1 MVRHQLEHLYTIT
14 STFCQEYYKR
24 YSGFLNG
31 LESLAQNFYQI
42 RFRRSIAA
50 LHGYIQRN
58 LIRREK
64 RGIVSPACIAG
75 FRIRFM
81 GGDPGV
87 IMIQCLI
94 SFYSEVSFKRVEQKP
109 IHGLIEKEF
118 WLASFFGLFQLH
130 MNPVHELLRYACEG
144 ITRTVGGSSQRGLP
158 ASQNVDIF
166 RIGTSG

>member
-64 RGIVSPACIAG
+64 RGIVSPAFIAG
-75 FRIRFM
+75 FGIRFM
-81 GGDPGV
+81 GEDLGV

-94 SFYSEVSFKRVEQKP
+94 SFYSEISFKRVEQKQ
-109 IHGLIEKEF
+109 IGR
-118 WLASFFGLFQLH
+118 ASCREREESTGVQ
-130 MNPVHELLRYACEG
+130 
-144 ITRTVGGSSQRGLP
+144 ISS
-158 ASQNVDIF
+158 
-166 RIGTSG
+166 